1 MIERVFNE
9 MTKGAIIIMKKTKLF
24 ETSLYCLSL
33 PFAYIGVWVGADR
46 IAAAKNIA
54 YDIPIGRVGLS
65 ATVLLITAILFSQ
78 LLKDR
83 HSSLLRLM
91 IAGIITPIA
100 GYLVLT
106 ACETLIWASKYNQS
120 ASEIFQIRLGV
131 YTGRFLMATIC
142 ACLIVLILSRAKFRH
157 SRIEMSQQTFS

>member
-1 MIERVFNE
+1 
-9 MTKGAIIIMKKTKLF
+9 MKKTTLF
-24 ETSLYCLSL
+24 ATSLYCLSL

-46 IAAAKNIA
+46 VAAAKNIT

-78 LLKDR
+78 LIKDR

-91 IAGIITPIA
+91 IAGIT
-100 GYLVLT
+100 T
-106 ACETLIWASKYNQS
+106 CETLIWASKYNQS

-131 YTGRFLMATIC
+131 YTGRFVMATIC
-142 ACLIVLILSRAKFRH
+142 ACLIALILSRAKFRH